1 VTIVNVG
8 LSEVFG
14 IRLEDTQ
21 QTVIWCIHLISC
33 SLYRNAIGLWTKC
46 LISGILCC

>member
-14 IRLEDTQ
+14 IRLEDKLSYGAY
-21 QTVIWCIHLISC
+21 I
-33 SLYRNAIGLWTKC
+33 
-46 LISGILCC
+46 